1 MNDSGRTEHP
11 RTGRF
16 AVEEIAAP
24 IRPDATDSRDHW
36 YERTLDPAALP
47 LAVAPDEYQRYVGE
61 TWHQRGEECTGFA
74 LAAIANY
81 SRRRQLD
88 DPSIPSVSRRMLYE
102 VAQLHDGEEF
112 QEGSTLRGALKGWSR
127 TGVARDELW
136 PYDPDDEFGTVHG
149 DLTLARLLDARHR
162 PLLGYRRIARV
173 DIATI
178 QDALASGHA
187 LFAAATLHVG
197 WYRLFMPEVEP
208 VIERRP
214 GDAERGGH
222 AIVIVGYDHRGLWI
236 HNSWGPEWGV
246 EGYGLLPYDDW
257 LAAGLDAWVVDV
269 AHPSVGDAPR
279 TEAPPSPH
287 EIAAYRDIW
296 PHLVVL
302 RDDGRLASDGLF
314 EMDEGS
320 VKTLLFLFQ
329 ERTADW
335 QRRRLAVIFDSGYL
349 APAETIQRCRQL
361 RDEYLAR
368 GIYPLFVVWETSWWT
383 ELVDELHTWTSRLS
397 DGTARSTDE
406 VVRNPRLRPDDD
418 LARAVG
424 HVSVLRPI
432 WHEVLR
438 RARRAVDTG
447 GGLGA
452 LASTIAKKR
461 ESVSFDL
468 HLVAHGAGDVEQ
480 AALLRLLP
488 APITTATSL
497 VPVTSE
503 VHARANYAAG
513 LDDGRLG
520 HLALVTLDGP
530 TEAADTVGPIAGSLL
545 SAIELLGDTSGG
557 SDIPFGLGRLGG
569 DPWERLSTAGRFER
583 VWVSGVGHTELM
595 WDTELHRRI
604 ASMMSAHVDRGP
616 REHPR
621 PRWEPSASFSA
632 GVPTT
637 AMPSDPLAYV
647 KALRKRNT

>member
-1 MNDSGRTEHP
+1 MNDSGRAEHP

-16 AVEEIAAP
+16 DAEEIAAP
-24 IRPDATDSRDHW
+24 IRPDATDSRDRW
-36 YERTLDPAALP
+36 YERNFDPAALP
-47 LAVAPDEYQRYVGE
+47 LAVAPDDYRRYVGE
-61 TWHQRGEECTGFA
+61 SWHQRGEECTGFA

-81 SRRRQLD
+81 SRRRELD
-88 DPSIPSVSRRMLYE
+88 DPSLPSVSRRMLYE

-127 TGVARDELW
+127 TGVALDELW

-149 DLTLARLLDARHR
+149 DLTLGRLLDARHR
-162 PLLGYRRIARV
+162 PLLGYRRISRV
-173 DIATI
+173 DITSI

-269 AHPSVGDAPR
+269 AQPSVGDATR
-279 TEAPPSPH
+279 TEDPPQPSPH
-287 EIAAYRDIW
+287 EIAAYRDVW
-296 PHLVVL
+296 PHLIVL
-302 RDDGRLASDGLF
+302 RDDGRLASEGLF

-329 ERTADW
+329 ERTAEW

-368 GIYPLFVVWETSWWT
+368 GIYPLFVVWETSWWA
-383 ELVDELHTWTSRLS
+383 ELVDELHTWTSRSS
-397 DGTARSTDE
+397 DGT
-406 VVRNPRLRPDDD
+406 VRNPRLRPDDD
-418 LARAVG
+418 LARAVA
-424 HVSVLRPI
+424 HASVLRPI
-432 WHEVLR
+432 WQEVLR
-438 RARRAVDTG
+438 RARRAVDPG
-447 GGLGA
+447 GGLDT

-461 ESVSFDL
+461 ETVPFDL
-468 HLVAHGAGDVEQ
+468 HLVSHGAGDVEQ

-488 APITTATSL
+488 APITTASALAPIT
-497 VPVTSE
+497 TE
-503 VHARANYAAG
+503 THARAHYAAG

-520 HLALVTLDGP
+520 HVALVTLDEP
-530 TEAADTVGPIAGSLL
+530 TEAADSVGPIAGSLL
-545 SAIELLGDTSGG
+545 SALELFGDTCDG
-557 SDIPFGLGRLGG
+557 SDAPFGLGRLGG
-569 DPWERLSTAGRFER
+569 EPWERLSAAGRFER
-583 VWVSGVGHTELM
+583 AWVSGVGHTELM
-595 WDTELHRRI
+595 WDAELHRRI
-604 ASMMSAHVDRGP
+604 ASMMSAHVDREHTGHPEP
-616 REHPR
+616 RR
-621 PRWEPSASFSA
+621 EPDSFSA

-637 AMPSDPLAYV
+637 AMPTDPLAYS
-647 KALRKRNT
+647 KALRKRNP

>member
-1 MNDSGRTEHP
+1 MNDGGRGEHRRSGR
-11 RTGRF
+11 F
-16 AVEEIAAP
+16 DAEEIAAP
-24 IRPDATDSRDHW
+24 IRPDATDTRDRW
-36 YERTLDPAALP
+36 YERNFDPAALP
-47 LAVAPDEYQRYVGE
+47 LAVTPDEYRRYVGE

-88 DPSIPSVSRRMLYE
+88 DPALPSVSRRMLYE

-173 DIATI
+173 DITSI
-178 QDALASGHA
+178 KDALASGHA

-197 WYRLFMPEVEP
+197 WYRLFMPEVDS

-222 AIVIVGYDHRGLWI
+222 AIVIVGYDDRGLWI

-246 EGYGLLPYDDW
+246 EGYGILPYDDW
-257 LAAGLDAWVVDV
+257 LAGGLDAWVVDV
-269 AHPSVGDAPR
+269 AHPSVGEGTR
-279 TEAPPSPH
+279 GEAPPQPSSP

-302 RDDGRLASDGLF
+302 RDDGRLASAGLF

-335 QRRRLAVIFDSGYL
+335 QRRRLAVIFDSGHL
-349 APAETIQRCRQL
+349 TPAETIQRCRQL

-368 GIYPLFVVWETSWWT
+368 GVYPLFVVWETSWWA

-397 DGTARSTDE
+397 DRTD
-406 VVRNPRLRPDDD
+406 RIARLRPDDD
-418 LARAVG
+418 LARAVA
-424 HVSVLRPI
+424 HASVLRPI
-432 WHEVLR
+432 WQEVLR
-438 RARRAVDTG
+438 RARRAVDPG
-447 GGLGA
+447 GGLA
-452 LASTIAKKR
+452 TLAEVIAKKR
-461 ESVSFDL
+461 ATVPFDL
-468 HLVAHGAGDVEQ
+468 HLVSHGAGDVEQ

-488 APITTATSL
+488 APITTVSAL
-497 VPVTSE
+497 VPVTTESQ
-503 VHARANYAAG
+503 ARAHYAAD

-520 HLALVTLDGP
+520 HVALVTLDAP
-530 TEAADTVGPIAGSLL
+530 TEAADSVGPIAGSLL
-545 SAIELLGDTSGG
+545 SALGLFGDTGDG
-557 SDIPFGLGRLGG
+557 IDAPFGLGRLGA
-569 DPWERLSTAGRFER
+569 DPWQRLSAAGRFEQA
-583 VWVSGVGHTELM
+583 WVSGIGHAELM
-595 WDTELHRRI
+595 WDTELHRRL
-604 ASMMSAHVDRGP
+604 ASMMSAHVDRGNTEP
-616 REHPR
+616 RA
-621 PRWEPSASFSA
+621 EPSVSSSA
-632 GVPTT
+632 GVPAT
-637 AMPSDPLAYV
+637 AMPTDPLAYS
-647 KALRKRNT
+647 KALRKRRK